1 MDLLTPKS
9 LEPKLMCVCMSWDLQ
24 FPKELEAI
32 WIISKSEIV
41 SVSHVSQDGWFGF
54 QNNTDVRVELNIF
67 CYAPA

>member
-1 MDLLTPKS
+1 
-9 LEPKLMCVCMSWDLQ
+9 MSWDLQ